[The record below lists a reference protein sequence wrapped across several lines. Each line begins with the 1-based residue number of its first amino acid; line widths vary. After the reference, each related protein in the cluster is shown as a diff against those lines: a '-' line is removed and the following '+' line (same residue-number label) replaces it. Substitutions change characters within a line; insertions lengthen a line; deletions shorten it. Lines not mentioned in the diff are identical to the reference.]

1 MKWMAAHA
9 CVLAVALGVS
19 GCTAVLPEPTPPA
32 SVSAS
37 SAASAVAVAEL
48 TVTVDAAFSQFYVVS
63 GDAYVGQSS
72 YSGSGRRVGLCDATT
87 PGALML
93 GTARQVGPIP
103 IGVQVFDGPPP
114 PLDAG
119 WQDVAEVPFEPAGAV
134 RMKGWDPSSTETVL
148 PLDAAKTF
156 RVRYAIADADDA
168 GSVSFSETGADL
180 PERYLVQFWPASPA
194 AAEVVREDSAIGQYW
209 NFSLESKALA
219 ARVSVLAAEQRF
231 PAAVDFTLAEHPE
244 TAARIRAGDHR
255 YTLGIR
261 AATYWVDPRPES
273 PDEMD
278 ELIIE
283 HAERMR

>member
-1 MKWMAAHA
+1 MKRVTARAWI
-9 CVLAVALGVS
+9 VIVALGLS
-19 GCTAVLPEPTPPA
+19 GCTATLPEPAPISTDGSSSPPT
-32 SVSAS
+32 
-37 SAASAVAVAEL
+37 AVAEL

-63 GDAYVGQSS
+63 GDAYVGKST
-72 YSGSGRRVGLCDATT
+72 YPDSGRRVGLCDART

-93 GTARQVGPIP
+93 GTARQAGPIP
-103 IGVQVFDGPPP
+103 IAVQVFDAPPP

-134 RMKGWDPSSTETVL
+134 RMKGWDPSSAETVL
-148 PLDAAKTF
+148 PIDAAKTF

-168 GSVSFSETGADL
+168 ESVNFSETGADL
-180 PERYLVQFWPASPA
+180 PERYLVQFWPAGPT
-194 AAEVVREDSAIGQYW
+194 AAEVVRQDSAIGQYW

-231 PAAVDFTLAEHPE
+231 PAAVDFALAEHPE
-244 TAARIRAGDHR
+244 TTARIRAGDHR

-261 AATYWVDPRPES
+261 SATYWVDPRPES
-273 PDEMD
+273 SDEMD
-278 ELIIE
+278 ALIIE